1 MEYVR
6 KEMKNQYSKQYDALK
21 LAEEK
26 FNLLKR
32 KIYEEYRSRII
43 GVISNKNKD
52 DKLITRI

>member
-1 MEYVR
+1 
-6 KEMKNQYSKQYDALK
+6 MKNQYSKQYDALK

-26 FNLLKR
+26 FSLLKK

-43 GVISNKNKD
+43 GVIANKNKD